1 LSFLTFQSK
10 EACEAYFKVPGNYSE
25 YSKSAGAEGMLNM
38 FKQFGWNVQNVPLPE
53 PPKPATVVPTLPEAY
68 AKDFGAQPEPTVAEP
83 VRESVAP
90 SPIASVSE
98 RADEASFVDPM
109 PALPTELKKLR
120 RWVRWRLEAGSNG
133 KPTKVPYQVN
143 GRHASSTDL
152 FTWSTYQEAVASQ
165 VINDNG
171 GVGFVVNGD
180 GYTGIDLDGCR
191 NKETGELTDW
201 AEQIIEVLS
210 DSYTEIT
217 PSETGVRVWVRGA
230 LPEKDKV
237 FNLNP
242 SCGYGDK
249 VKIEVF
255 ETERYFTVTG
265 EAIFTG
271 PAVIEEADMAKAYQL
286 FHEIKAK
293 YPPSPKSQ
301 KEASVDAST
310 NEGTRIEWSGLFR
323 CSKFDIFTDGQI
335 ESREPFVISNR
346 IGKLTYASQSE
357 ADLAFCTMLA
367 LHHDDDVQKIDTGMR
382 ESQLY
387 RVKWGERQDY
397 RENTIKKAIET
408 AGKIRAKS
416 SVPVLVIPEGT
427 VPVVFEDTSK
437 IIPPFDPSVINGIYK
452 RFVDVATKGTT
463 LVPQFVY
470 AIAKTIVGAKMAAA
484 GVRFENLDVEPRF
497 YTALIGETGSGKGEA
512 WRRIFQILENGMLN
526 DTYSGLK
533 VLFGADSGEGIRDA
547 FFTKPEDAPVLLY
560 VDEVESL
567 GNKGA
572 TTRQPGII
580 DRLIEL
586 ADTTQ
591 VGRAKAQKKGDFF
604 SGSKQKNDARLCAVL
619 CGQEGAVYMKAFAGR
634 TKLGF
639 WDRLYPEYGEAVEA
653 GMLPRIDR
661 MEALHLVSELNS
673 LDYSGGT
680 LTMSLEA
687 RGLIEQ
693 FWDSQPKEVRKKA
706 RWKKNLWLDAYMS
719 AFGRRSKV
727 AEREDV
733 EIAAKIFT
741 RQLRIRQVHFTNE
754 VPDRTGY
761 YLGLIKD
768 ITESMRR
775 KLKAGALPQMVALSR
790 RDYEKQT
797 NAARDNEE
805 HMFDKAWQIHSRV
818 HLCQITVQKANGQTY
833 VKYLPIPDEE

>member
-1 LSFLTFQSK
+1 MSAPTFQSQ
-10 EACEAYFKVPGNYSE
+10 EACESYFKIPGNYDA
-25 YSKSAGAEGMLNM
+25 YSKMNGAPGMLNV
-38 FKQFGWNVQNVPLPE
+38 FKSLGWNVSRIPLPE
-53 PPKPATVVPTLPEAY
+53 PPKPATVLPTMPEAY
-68 AKDFGAQPEPTVAEP
+68 AKDFGAQPISVAEP

-98 RADEASFVDPM
+98 RDDEASFVDPM
-109 PALPTELKKLR
+109 PALPAELKKLR
-120 RWVRWRLEAGSNG
+120 RWVLWRLEAGANG

-143 GRHASSTDL
+143 GQKASSTDPS
-152 FTWSTYQEAVASQ
+152 TWSSYQEAVAGQ
-165 VINDNG
+165 IINDNG

-191 NKETGELTDW
+191 NKDTGDLTDW
-201 AEQIIEVLS
+201 AEQIIDILG

-217 PSETGVRVWVRGA
+217 PSETGVRVWVRGT

-255 ETERYFTVTG
+255 ETERYFTITG
-265 EAIFTG
+265 ETIFDG
-271 PAVIEEADMAKAYQL
+271 YVVIEEADMAKAYQL

-293 YPPSPKSQ
+293 YPPSPKTQ
-301 KEASVDAST
+301 KEVSVDAST

-408 AGKIRAKS
+408 AAKIRAKS
-416 SVPVLVIPEGT
+416 AIPVLTIPEGT
-427 VPVVFEDTSK
+427 AGVVFEDTSK
-437 IIPPFDPSVINGIYK
+437 IIPSFDHSVVNGIYK
-452 RFVDVATKGTT
+452 KFVDVTTKGTT
-463 LVPQFVY
+463 MAPQFVY
-470 AIAKTIVGAKMAAA
+470 AIVKTIVGAKMA
-484 GVRFENLDVEPRF
+484 GKVRFENLDVEARF

-512 WRRIFQILENGMLN
+512 WRRIFDILGSGGYV
-526 DTYSGLK
+526 DTYAGLK

-547 FFTKPEDAPVLLY
+547 FFTKPEEAPLLIY
-560 VDEVESL
+560 IDEVESI

-572 TTRQPGII
+572 STRQPGII
-580 DRLIEL
+580 DKLIEL
-586 ADTTQ
+586 ADSTQ
-591 VGRAKAQKKGDFF
+591 VGRAKASKKGDMF
-604 SGSKQKNDARLCAVL
+604 SGSKQKNDARLCTVM

-639 WDRLYPEYGEAVEA
+639 WDRLIPEYGETVEA

-661 MEALHLVSELNS
+661 TEAMHLLSELNS
-673 LDYSGGT
+673 LDYSGE
-680 LTMSLEA
+680 LTMSSEA

-693 FWDSQPKEVRKKA
+693 FWDGQPKEVRKKA

-741 RQLRIRQVHFTNE
+741 RQLRIRQVHFTSE

-768 ITESMRR
+768 ITETVRR
-775 KLKAGALPQMVALSR
+775 KVKAGALPQIVALSR
-790 RDYEKQT
+790 RDYERQT

-818 HLCQITVQKANGQTY
+818 HLCATPIQKGNGQAY
-833 VKYLPIPDEE
+833 IKYLPIPDEE

>member
-1 LSFLTFQSK
+1 MFQSR
-10 EACEAYFKVPGNYSE
+10 EACESYFKTPGNFE
-25 YSKSAGAEGMLNM
+25 AYSKLSGADGALNV
-38 FKQFGWNVQNVPLPE
+38 FKSLGWNVQNVPLPE
-53 PPKPATVVPTLPEAY
+53 PAKPITPMPVIPAAY
-68 AKDFGAQPEPTVAEP
+68 FAMQLADVAES
-83 VRESVAP
+83 VRASVTP

-109 PALPTELKKLR
+109 PALPAELKKLR
-120 RWVRWRLEAGSNG
+120 RWVRWRLEAGANG

-143 GRHASSTDL
+143 GYKADSTNPS
-152 FTWSTYQEAVASQ
+152 TWSTYQEVVAGQ
-165 VINDNG
+165 TINDNG

-191 NKETGELTDW
+191 NKETGDLTDW
-201 AEQIIEVLS
+201 AEQIIDILG

-242 SCGYGDK
+242 SCGHGDK

-265 EAIFTG
+265 ETIFDG
-271 PAVIEEADMAKAYQL
+271 PGVIEEADMAKAYQL

-293 YPPSPKSQ
+293 YPPAPRSQ
-301 KEASVDAST
+301 KEASIDAST

-335 ESREPFVISNR
+335 ETREPFVISNR

-367 LHHDDDVQKIDTGMR
+367 LHHGDDVQKIDAGMR
-382 ESQLY
+382 ESRLY

-408 AGKIRAKS
+408 AAKIRAKS
-416 SVPVLVIPEGT
+416 AVPVLTIPEGT
-427 VPVVFEDTSK
+427 PAMVFEDTSK
-437 IIPPFDPSVINGIYK
+437 IIPPFDPSVVNGIYK

-463 LVPQFVY
+463 LTPQFVY
-470 AIAKTIVGAKMAAA
+470 AIAKAIVGAKMA
-484 GVRFENLDVEPRF
+484 GKVKFENLDVEPRF
-497 YTALIGETGSGKGEA
+497 YTAVIGETGSGKGEA
-512 WRRIFQILENGMLN
+512 WRRVFQILESTGYT
-526 DTYSGLK
+526 DSYAGIK

-547 FFTKPEDAPVLLY
+547 FFTEPEEAPLLIY
-560 VDEVESL
+560 IDEVESI

-572 TTRQPGII
+572 STRQPGII
-580 DRLIEL
+580 DKLIEL
-586 ADTTQ
+586 ADSTQ
-591 VGRAKAQKKGDFF
+591 IGRAKASKKGDMF
-604 SGSKQKNDARLCAVL
+604 SGSKQKNDARLCTVM

-639 WDRLYPEYGEAVEA
+639 WDRLTPEYGEAVEA
-653 GMLPRIDR
+653 GMLPRVDR
-661 MEALHLVSELNS
+661 TEATHLLSELSS
-673 LDYSGGT
+673 LDYSGE
-680 LTMSLEA
+680 LTMSPEA

-693 FWDSQPKEVRKKA
+693 FWDGQPKEVRKKA

-719 AFGRRSKV
+719 AFGRRSKI

-768 ITESMRR
+768 LTESTRR
-775 KLKAGALPQMVALSR
+775 KLKAGVLPQMAALSR

-805 HMFDKAWQIHSRV
+805 HLFDKAWQTHSRV
-818 HLCQITVQKANGQTY
+818 HLCQINVQKANGQVY
-833 VKYLPIPDEE
+833 IKYLPIPDEE